1 MSSPIFSL
9 STTDQDVW
17 SMSES
22 PPWWCMPCSRTVA
35 PTFRCL
41 CVHVLNAGCLLW
53 TPVIAVQQMITDTYF
68 WATWMPSAPTL
79 GIVDTCKW
87 VSVAR
92 RKHTWVSVYLLF
104 HPHTFPSTINRKL
117 GQRFP
122 SLHANYG
129 WDPAGKPKHGASW
142 KAEGYRVCI
151 TVVCVFRGKQNVIFD
166 EIRWGSQNERCE
178 EMHVDVVPCTAK
190 SPVTKRTPMKQHY
203 YEITFLCKACQF
215 FNAELTN

>member
-1 MSSPIFSL
+1 MYDPCQNLHPGGVCHVHGLWHPHLGASVSMYWTLGAFCGHQSL
-9 STTDQDVW
+9 LYSRW
-17 SMSES
+17 SQ
-22 PPWWCMPCSRTVA
+22 
-35 PTFRCL
+35 
-41 CVHVLNAGCLLW
+41 
-53 TPVIAVQQMITDTYF
+53 IIYF

-79 GIVDTCKW
+79 GIVDTCTW

-151 TVVCVFRGKQNVIFD
+151 TVVCVFRGKQNIIFD

-190 SPVTKRTPMKQHY
+190 SPVTKRTPMKQHS